1 MATITIPTHLREALC
16 IFDEK
21 GEIEAGRFSHIDNL
35 RAQLSS
41 TQDSIKQTL
50 NALLARDSLAPYLVD
65 KQIHLLYDA
74 QTLLLKA
81 GYSRALKGSVLERTA
96 GGFFYVLPN
105 EIARLYDKQ
114 SELRDLYALEVR
126 KLCESLS
133 DIARGELRFLQFLD
147 RQFDVVDL
155 LCGRVGFAKDLGL
168 EFVATVKDSA
178 LGSQGRVGF
187 WAKNGDCC
195 GEPAVTHAQV
205 RAFDSPCKA
214 PFLAQK
220 SCREQTELE
229 STFSKVDS
237 SPKAESPQARASLD
251 SSKSLS
257 DSKILDEK
265 CGLQGKSQG
274 SYLDGND
281 CRDFSQLPHLSS
293 KAQSPQVDSTFLP
306 FVLDSSSTRIS
317 SLKGGQGGYLRSVPP
332 LSPFDPPIPLHAFKV
347 ARKRATID
355 CIDSASAESMD
366 CHALPSDKARNDDK
380 NGISKKV
387 DSRENAQNI
396 ENSAK
401 DSRENAKILNTPQN
415 EKVESVFDSDSQAAK
430 PTPKQKVDSRENAQN
445 IENSAKDS
453 RNFAHNAPILSDSQA
468 AGFCVFYPN
477 AASEKVDSR
486 ENAQNASESA
496 KDSRNFAHNAPI
508 LSDSQAAGF
517 ADDFWGFQ
525 AVGEGI
531 YLGDNEQAHRAESPK
546 SAAKPTPETKKAESS
561 SKTIILNNFCHPIL
575 KTPKPISLTFDK
587 GLLLLTGVNA
597 GGKTMLLKSILS
609 AAFLAKLLLPMKIN
623 PHKSQI
629 PHYKH
634 IYAIISNPQSSKD
647 DISTFAGRVL
657 EFSQQLDKEDL
668 LLGIDEIELGT
679 DADEAASLYKV
690 LLELLLD
697 RHSKLVVTTHHKRL
711 AALMAKDPR
720 IQLAAAMFDVEQS
733 SATYTFLHGSIGKSY
748 AFEIA
753 QKFGIPKH
761 IIARAKE
768 HYGSDKERLNA
779 LIEHSSSL
787 SLELES
793 KAQEL
798 QKRIQKARNAKEA
811 YSEKIDALERAYKAR
826 ERELESTFEKALQA
840 LKAQANTQQDLH
852 RNFNQAHEILRHKPK
867 LDSSVKQ
874 SQVRKEF
881 KAGDLA
887 RYGEQNA
894 RVIRTQKGHCVIE
907 LDSGMRLKVEKSA
920 LAPLS
925 KALASTITKARNAAK
940 TTLSYTPKASVKL
953 DLHGLRAEEALEKLG
968 DFISDSLVAGFD
980 EVLIY
985 HGIGTGVLSA
995 VVKDFL
1001 QNHPKVVSFSDAP
1014 PNMGGYGA
1022 KLVRL

>member
-1 MATITIPTHLREALC
+1 MLVSKADLQLVSSLDLDDFLTHFSTYLARPKPIYLQGDKNLYHTMLREMDSMSLPALPALGDFSHAFLLLQKRGTLSLQDIWGFARELEFFISLQNALAPLPESKLHALVAKIAIPAHLLEALC

-21 GEIEAGRFSHIDNL
+21 GEIEAGRFVHIDNL

-41 TQDSIKQTL
+41 TQSSIKQTL
-50 NALLARDSLAPYLVD
+50 NALLARESLAPYLVD

-81 GYSRALKGSVLERTA
+81 GYSRVLKGSVLERTQ

-105 EIARLYDKQ
+105 EIARFYDKLQ
-114 SELRDLYALEVR
+114 ELRDLYALEIQ
-126 KLCESLS
+126 KLCATLS
-133 DIARGELRFLQFLD
+133 ETMLGELRFLRFLD
-147 RQFDVVDL
+147 RQFDLVDL
-155 LCGRVGFAKDLGL
+155 LCARVGFAKDLGL
-168 EFVATVKDSA
+168 EFVATRDCA

-187 WAKNGDCC
+187 WAKNG
-195 GEPAVTHAQV
+195 
-205 RAFDSPCKA
+205 SPQQSTI
-214 PFLAQK
+214 LAQNK
-220 SCREQTELE
+220 QGAVFLE
-229 STFSKVDS
+229 
-237 SPKAESPQARASLD
+237 
-251 SSKSLS
+251 
-257 DSKILDEK
+257 
-265 CGLQGKSQG
+265 
-274 SYLDGND
+274 
-281 CRDFSQLPHLSS
+281 
-293 KAQSPQVDSTFLP
+293 
-306 FVLDSSSTRIS
+306 
-317 SLKGGQGGYLRSVPP
+317 
-332 LSPFDPPIPLHAFKV
+332 
-347 ARKRATID
+347 
-355 CIDSASAESMD
+355 
-366 CHALPSDKARNDDK
+366 
-380 NGISKKV
+380 
-387 DSRENAQNI
+387 
-396 ENSAK
+396 
-401 DSRENAKILNTPQN
+401 
-415 EKVESVFDSDSQAAK
+415 
-430 PTPKQKVDSRENAQN
+430 
-445 IENSAKDS
+445 
-453 RNFAHNAPILSDSQA
+453 
-468 AGFCVFYPN
+468 
-477 AASEKVDSR
+477 
-486 ENAQNASESA
+486 
-496 KDSRNFAHNAPI
+496 
-508 LSDSQAAGF
+508 
-517 ADDFWGFQ
+517 
-525 AVGEGI
+525 
-531 YLGDNEQAHRAESPK
+531 
-546 SAAKPTPETKKAESS
+546 KPTPETKKAQFS
-561 SKTIILNNFCHPIL
+561 SKVIILHSFCHPIL
-575 KTPKPISLTFDK
+575 KNPKPISLTFDK

-623 PHKSQI
+623 PHASKI
-629 PHYKH
+629 PYFKH
-634 IYAIISNPQSSKD
+634 IYAIISNPQNPKD

-720 IQLAAAMFDVEQS
+720 IQLAAAMFDVEKS

-779 LIEHSSSL
+779 LIEHSSNL

-811 YSEKIDALERAYKAR
+811 YSEKIYELEQAYKAR
-826 ERELESTFEKALQA
+826 ERELESTYNKALQA
-840 LKAQANTQQDLH
+840 LKAQANTQKDIH
-852 RNFNQAHEILRHKPK
+852 RNLNQAHEILRHKPK
-867 LDSSVKQ
+867 LDSSFKQ

-881 KAGDLA
+881 RAGDLA
-887 RYGEQNA
+887 RYGEQSV
-894 RVIRTQKGHCVIE
+894 RIVRTQKEHCVIE

-925 KALASTITKARNAAK
+925 KALASTLTNARNAAK
-940 TTLSYTPKASVKL
+940 TTLSYTPKAHIKL

-968 DFISDSLVAGFD
+968 DFISDSLIAGFD
-980 EVLIY
+980 EVLIF

-1001 QNHPKVVSFSDAP
+1001 QNHPKVISFSDAP